1 MIVTETNFEQA
12 TLFRKGKVRD
22 VYDLGD
28 KLLLIA
34 TDRISAYDVV
44 IPTPIPDKGRILTQ
58 LSLFWFELTK
68 NIVEN
73 HFISGNVADL
83 PQQFHRY
90 AAELEGR
97 MMLTKKCTVVPF
109 ECVVRGYLV
118 GSGWSEY
125 KKTGTVCGIK
135 LPQGLKEAS
144 KLPEPLF
151 TPSTK
156 ADVGHD
162 ENVSF
167 EYMVEKVG
175 AELAD
180 KLRDLSIR
188 VYSAARDYALT
199 KGVIIADT
207 KFEFG
212 LLDGRIIL
220 IDEVL
225 TPDSSRFW
233 PADQYREGASPVSFD
248 KQFVRDYLSSLDWD
262 KTPPAPELPS
272 EIVEKTREKYIQ
284 ILNILTAKT
293 M

>member
-125 KKTGTVCGIK
+125 KKTGTVCGI
-135 LPQGLKEAS
+135 
-144 KLPEPLF
+144 
-151 TPSTK
+151 
-156 ADVGHD
+156 
-162 ENVSF
+162 
-167 EYMVEKVG
+167 
-175 AELAD
+175 
-180 KLRDLSIR
+180 
-188 VYSAARDYALT
+188 
-199 KGVIIADT
+199 
-207 KFEFG
+207 
-212 LLDGRIIL
+212 
-220 IDEVL
+220 
-225 TPDSSRFW
+225 
-233 PADQYREGASPVSFD
+233 
-248 KQFVRDYLSSLDWD
+248 
-262 KTPPAPELPS
+262 
-272 EIVEKTREKYIQ
+272 
-284 ILNILTAKT
+284 
-293 M
+293 